1 MCEERYVFDII
12 ADRFL
17 LYPLAFVRY
26 FRLQKEEEIE
36 RERVSLVIGQSS
48 IGDSAC
54 PVGTRSSKHSAAHV
68 KIDPLIDHKG
78 DTARSDHDIPSRDSS
93 AALDYTKPTILE
105 LCDRRKELGK

>member
-36 RERVSLVIGQSS
+36 QAEDEPLEEGQFEE
-48 IGDSAC
+48 AV
-54 PVGTRSSKHSAAHV
+54 PEATVEV
-68 KIDPLIDHKG
+68 
-78 DTARSDHDIPSRDSS
+78 
-93 AALDYTKPTILE
+93 
-105 LCDRRKELGK
+105 